1 MVPKSVVFS
10 LDSFFLF
17 CSFFS
22 GSPFFRIFRRVPHK
36 ASSVVEY
43 VNVLGFHHFPPR
55 NERGNNSSRPNVSRG
70 RTWHRMNRGGRRG
83 KEGIRGMR
91 GKRGTG
97 DGERARTRPAD
108 APRRRS
114 CRGSCG
120 RRMRAPRWFP
130 VATSQIAFSVKDIC
144 PFLLA
149 SLGHGALFR
158 VIYSLAPPTR

>member
-1 MVPKSVVFS
+1 MS
-10 LDSFFLF
+10 LQRWTGKQLSPSIFIGGSFMLF
-17 CSFFS
+17 FNLS
-22 GSPFFRIFRRVPHK
+22 
-36 ASSVVEY
+36 
-43 VNVLGFHHFPPR
+43 R
-55 NERGNNSSRPNVSRG
+55 NELNKKSSRPNVSRG